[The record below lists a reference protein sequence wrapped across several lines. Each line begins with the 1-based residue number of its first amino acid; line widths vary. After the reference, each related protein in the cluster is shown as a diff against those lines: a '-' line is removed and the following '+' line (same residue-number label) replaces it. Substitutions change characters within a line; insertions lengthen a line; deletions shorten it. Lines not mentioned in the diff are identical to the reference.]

1 MQPFNYVADYYGERF
16 GFYFSWLVHYTSML
30 LLPALVG
37 LGIFLAQ
44 CVSFLH
50 DYRDHQ
56 KFHKDDKMGISTF
69 VSKHFGNYLNSYYGI
84 FIAIWCTLAVESW
97 KRKQN
102 KLANVWLIRDFTDST
117 SERSEFKATYD
128 IDSSTK
134 KVWKRS
140 YTSSFLRALL
150 IGIPITIIFMGAV
163 LLCVIYTRL
172 WYENYYKDKK
182 TIPYLASFIPS
193 MANSVYI
200 LVFTK
205 LYEPVAMKL
214 VNFENHKSEDDHE
227 NSLIGK
233 MIMFQFVNAYIA
245 NFIYAFWFRSF
256 YDLAKNLASIVIFM
270 NILNNILEY
279 VKDRTLVD
287 RKV

>member
-1 MQPFNYVADYYGERF
+1 M
-16 GFYFSWLVHYTSML
+16 
-30 LLPALVG
+30 
-37 LGIFLAQ
+37 
-44 CVSFLH
+44 VSN
-50 DYRDHQ
+50 
-56 KFHKDDKMGISTF
+56 
-69 VSKHFGNYLNSYYGI
+69 HFGNYLNSYYGI
-84 FIAIWCTLAVESW
+84 FIALWCTLVVESW

-102 KLANVWLIRDFTDST
+102 KLANEWLIRDFSDAT
-117 SERSEFKATYD
+117 SERSEFKATFD
-128 IDSSTK
+128 IDSKTK
-134 KVWKRS
+134 KIWTRS
-140 YTSSFLRALL
+140 HTDSFLRALF
-150 IGIPITIIFMGAV
+150 IGIPITMIFMGAV

-182 TIPYLASFIPS
+182 TIPYMASFIPS

-205 LYEPVAMKL
+205 LYEPVARRL
-214 VNFENHKSEDDHE
+214 VNFENHKSEDEHE

-270 NILNNILEY
+270 NILNNILEFF
-279 VKDRTLVD
+279 KDRILID
-287 RKV
+287 RKIQKVRNHFVD

>member
-30 LLPALVG
+30 LFPALVG
-37 LGIFLAQ
+37 LGIFIAQ
-44 CVSFLH
+44 CISFLD
-50 DYRDHQ
+50 DYRKDY
-56 KFHKDDKMGISTF
+56 KLHKNDPGISTL
-69 VSKHFGNYLNSYYGI
+69 VSDHFGNYLNSYYGI

-102 KLANVWLIRDFTDST
+102 KLANVWLIRDFNDST
-117 SERSEFKATYD
+117 SERSEFKAVID

-140 YTSSFLRALL
+140 FSSSFLRALL
-150 IGIPITIIFMGAV
+150 LGIPITLIFMGAV

-172 WYENYYKDKK
+172 WYEDHYKDKK
-182 TIPYLASFIPS
+182 KIPYMASFIPS

-205 LYEPVAMKL
+205 LYEPVAMRL
-214 VNFENHKSEDDHE
+214 VDFENHKLEDEHE

-270 NILNNILEY
+270 NILNNIFEY
-279 VKDRTLVD
+279 VKDRILID

>member
-1 MQPFNYVADYYGERF
+1 M
-16 GFYFSWLVHYTSML
+16 
-30 LLPALVG
+30 
-37 LGIFLAQ
+37 
-44 CVSFLH
+44 
-50 DYRDHQ
+50 
-56 KFHKDDKMGISTF
+56 
-69 VSKHFGNYLNSYYGI
+69 
-84 FIAIWCTLAVESW
+84 
-97 KRKQN
+97 
-102 KLANVWLIRDFTDST
+102 
-117 SERSEFKATYD
+117 
-128 IDSSTK
+128 
-134 KVWKRS
+134 
-140 YTSSFLRALL
+140 
-150 IGIPITIIFMGAV
+150 IFMGAV

-182 TIPYLASFIPS
+182 KIPYLASFIPS

-245 NFIYAFWFRSF
+245 NFIFAFWFRNF

-270 NILNNILEY
+270 NILNNIHEY
-279 VKDRTLVD
+279 VRDRILVD